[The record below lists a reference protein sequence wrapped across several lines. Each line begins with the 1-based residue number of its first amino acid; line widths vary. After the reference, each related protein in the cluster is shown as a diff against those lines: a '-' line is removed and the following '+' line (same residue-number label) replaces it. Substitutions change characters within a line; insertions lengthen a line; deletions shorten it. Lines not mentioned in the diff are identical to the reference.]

1 MNTPIGVLPDIT
13 PTTAAN
19 LDIIALDIARTE
31 YPVTILAH
39 RLEAADY
46 ITNDQATG
54 RAHLAEAARLSV
66 SLNAV
71 QDELSFRRIR
81 QNVMNAIDHIKEAD
95 HA

>member
-1 MNTPIGVLPDIT
+1 MSTPIGTLADIT
-13 PTTAAN
+13 PVFAELLTIEE
-19 LDIIALDIARTE
+19 LDDARTQ
-31 YPVTILAH
+31 YPDAILAH